1 MNKVSIPQSFE
12 QIAQPPRSVPHRPK
26 HDFITIKS
34 KAKRTMMNKVS
45 IPQSFEQIAQPPRS
59 VPPQTETRFHHHQ
72 EQSKK
77 DYSEQSLHTSEF

>member
-1 MNKVSIPQSFE
+1 
-12 QIAQPPRSVPHRPK
+12 
-26 HDFITIKS
+26 
-34 KAKRTMMNKVS
+34 MNKVS

-77 DYSEQSLHTSEF
+77 DYNEQSLHTSEFLADISEGQFMVTTKNDP